1 MPGSGGLYQ
10 STKPLAN
17 FWLIKIL
24 VTSGLNYLQWGQD
37 ANKSSPLHLT
47 IKSVSK
53 GKFLMGN
60 FSSDNGYPGVPLA
73 PRVFEQA
80 ENGEANWLEI
90 EFQTSK
96 GSSPMTHRYSIVS
109 KNRCIDKLLTC
120 PCTGLRD
127 CYNLCAQVLNQV
139 NS

>member
-1 MPGSGGLYQ
+1 MPDSCRLYQ

-17 FWLIKIL
+17 FWLFKIL

-37 ANKSSPLHLT
+37 ANKPSPVHLT

-60 FSSDNGYPGVPLA
+60 FSDNGCPGVPLA

-80 ENGEANWLEI
+80 ENCEANWLEI
-90 EFQTSK
+90 EFQNSK
-96 GSSPMTHRYSIVS
+96 GSSPMTHRCSIVS
-109 KNRCIDKLLTC
+109 MNRCMENLLTC
-120 PCTGLRD
+120 PCTGLTD